1 MFVSAKSQKLYV
13 RQGNK
18 PVFDTEIKIADPDLS
33 IGTHVFTALDF
44 AGEGDD
50 VRWNVVMI
58 SRRSAG
64 LESRTYKKKRKSRR
78 GVDKTYA
85 PPVTDAKVAAA
96 ALERISIPDDV
107 RARISKYVWPG
118 SSLIISDE
126 ELSKETGKNTDFV
139 VVASNEP
146 KGALKTRKRRKPR
159 YYDDYYYDD
168 YYYSYRRPGRRGYR
182 IRRRMPRNNSVF
194 SWW

>member
-1 MFVSAKSQKLYV
+1 MIAGPIASGCEEAQVGAARV
-13 RQGNK
+13 RQ
-18 PVFDTEIKIADPDLS
+18 ELCA
-33 IGTHVFTALDF
+33 
-44 AGEGDD
+44 AGDG
-50 VRWNVVMI
+50 RQ
-58 SRRSAG
+58 
-64 LESRTYKKKRKSRR
+64 
-78 GVDKTYA
+78 
-85 PPVTDAKVAAA
+85 VAAA

-118 SSLIISDE
+118 SSFIISDE

-182 IRRRMPRNNSVF
+182 IRRRRMPQNNSVF